1 MITSDKPASDVR
13 ALSEARSNPCPKAN
27 TRLGLGSGTAKGRST
42 AKLAALGV
50 ASLLAVAACGSSSSS
65 QSSSTTAAPAVTSGA
80 SASTQAPA
88 QNVSMTFTL
97 DFLTDGAHA
106 PVYVANSKGYFSSS
120 GLHVT
125 IQPTHGSQD
134 SITDVATGKS
144 QMGLTDAGT
153 LIKAIASQH
162 VPVTAVGIS
171 LQTEP
176 FSIVTL
182 KSSGISTPSQLAGK
196 TIGLAPATSDA
207 SFLPAFLSKVG
218 LSSSQV
224 HEVSLTPPE
233 LVPSLLDGKVAAV
246 DEYGQVFA
254 KYSSQVNIVPWSKYG
269 INPLGTV
276 YIANNSFLAAHP
288 AAVKSFL
295 AAAYKGLAYTEAN
308 PSSAAAIVAAADPGS
323 AASYFDSEFAILK
336 PYWATKSS
344 AGTYG
349 HMTAADWTATQALN
363 IKYSIQTTSVPIS
376 QVYSNSYLP

>member
-1 MITSDKPASDVR
+1 MSPEIEYPKGELGESAQLGAITTPSTSG
-13 ALSEARSNPCPKAN
+13 ARSGRDSRRTIAKASA
-27 TRLGLGSGTAKGRST
+27 TTL
-42 AKLAALGV
+42 
-50 ASLLAVAACGSSSSS
+50 ASLIALAACGSSSSKTS
-65 QSSSTTAAPAVTSGA
+65 SAVPPSSTAGSSTTAGTSAV
-80 SASTQAPA
+80 

-106 PVYVANSKGYFSSS
+106 PVYVAKSKGYFASN
-120 GLHVT
+120 GLNVT

-182 KSSGISTPSQLAGK
+182 KSSGISSPSALAGK
-196 TIGLAPATSDA
+196 TIGVAPATSDA

-218 LSSSQV
+218 LAPSQV
-224 HEVSLTPPE
+224 TTVSLSPTE
-233 LVPSLLDGKVAAV
+233 LVPSLLDHQVQGV

-254 KYSSQVNIVPWSKYG
+254 KYASEVNILPWSNYG

-276 YIANNSFLAAHP
+276 YIVNNAFAASHPTAVKDFLAD
-288 AAVKSFL
+288 
-295 AAAYKGLAYTEAN
+295 AYKGLSYTLAN
-308 PSSAAAIVAAADPGS
+308 PSSAAGIVAAADPGS
-323 AASYFDSEFAILK
+323 SASYFESEFNILK
-336 PYWATKSS
+336 PYWATASS
-344 AGTYG
+344 SGQYG
-349 HMTAADWTATQALN
+349 QMTSAEWTSTQDLN
-363 IKYSIQTTSVPIS
+363 LKYGIQTSSVPVS
-376 QVYSNSYLP
+376 QVYSDSYLAP